1 MKGLVFLFFFLAGL
15 LSHVAHAQVPVIL
28 RVLASEQHDTIGC
41 NVVREIVRITHQEI
55 MKGNARLWNGPGK
68 EIRILPAS
76 LQKIDELSKTS
87 FLEQDLVFMY
97 EFWNNQGG
105 QLTSTTSGF
114 LFSNKNRA
122 GEDIEYGY
130 VEYADLQGAFTRERI
145 DANPNGNYNAT
156 LSNYIDSK
164 GFHYNLIQFA
174 GKVVDNVSDSRKLRD
189 EYVGKSRFN
198 PSLFGSIEVPKKL
211 IEWTLDPA
219 REASTQKA
227 SAGNAFLKKLD
238 SLLKANEDLFV
249 ELGGYELL
257 HRQSR
262 RTWKVTRMQVQE
274 IWKKVSNEILFDPV
288 ETVVFINDE
297 PLAPIS
303 YQLIVSKGLMIDDR
317 SLVDCLRKKEFNYA
331 IRKLNSQEV
340 MRSESTQ
347 YQKALLNAPWNN
359 ITGNLKQ

>member
-1 MKGLVFLFFFLAGL
+1 MKRLIFLLLIACCL
-15 LSHVAHAQVPVIL
+15 LSQGLRAQVPVIL

-41 NVVREIVRITHQEI
+41 NVVREIVRISHHEI
-55 MKGNARLWNGPGK
+55 MKGTAKLWNGPGK

-87 FLEQDLVFMY
+87 FLEQDIVFVY
-97 EFWNNQGG
+97 EFWNNQDG
-105 QLTSTTSGF
+105 QLTSTTGGF
-114 LFSNKNRA
+114 LFSNKNRS

-130 VEYADLQGAFTRERI
+130 VEYAELQGAFTRERI

-164 GFHYNLIQFA
+164 AFHYNLIQFA
-174 GKVVDNVSDSRKLRD
+174 GKVVDNVAESRRIRD

-198 PSLFGSIEVPKKL
+198 PSLFGTIEVPKKMV
-211 IEWTLDPA
+211 EWSLDPVKD
-219 REASTQKA
+219 ASTQKA
-227 SAGNAFLKKLD
+227 SVGNDFLKKLD
-238 SLLKANEDLFV
+238 SLMKSNEDLFV

-262 RTWKVTRMQVQE
+262 RNWKVTRLLVRE
-274 IWKKVSNEILFDPV
+274 IWKKVNNELLFDPF

-297 PLAPIS
+297 PLMTMS
-303 YQLIVSKGLMIDDR
+303 YQLIVSKGLAIDDR
-317 SLVDCLRKKEFNYA
+317 NLIDCIRKKEFNYA

-340 MRSESTQ
+340 MRGESMQ
-347 YQKALLNAPWNN
+347 YQKALLTAPWNN
-359 ITGNLKQ
+359 ITGNLK